1 MKNAAKILILLI
13 IVGAIGAFF
22 AFDLG
27 QYLSFEFLKSKQQ
40 DFQDYYTQNE
50 LLTVGV
56 YLIVYVAVTGLS
68 LPGAAVMTLAGG
80 LMFGLVTGT
89 IVVSFASTLGATL
102 SFLVSRFLLKDYV
115 QSKFKSQLKSINE
128 GIEKEGAFY
137 LFSLRLI
144 PLFPFFAINLIMGLM
159 PIRTWQFF
167 VVSQIGMLPGTIAYV
182 NAGTSLGTID
192 SLSGILSVQ
201 VLISFAVLGII
212 PILSKKIVD
221 TMRDYKA
228 LKGHKKPGQFDYNV
242 LVIGAGAA
250 GLVSSY
256 IAATLK
262 AKVGLI
268 EKYKMGGDCLNTGCV
283 PSKAIIKSA
292 KVANLINKSKAYGL
306 ETGELK
312 VDFEAVMGRVHNV
325 IAKVEP
331 HDSVER
337 YSQLGVECIQG
348 AARIK
353 SPYEIEV
360 NGETLTTR
368 AIIVATGASPFV
380 PPIEGLEKIKPL
392 TSENIWNLKQ
402 LPKRLIVLGGGPI
415 GSELAQSFARLGSH
429 VTQVERGSRIMGRE
443 DKDVSAEIQR
453 RFESEGIDIKT
464 NHLAKRVVVEGE
476 RKALVCENDGSDIE
490 IEFDEILIAVGRKAN
505 TKGFGLEELGVEL
518 SPQGTIAH
526 NEFMATNFPNIFVC
540 GDVAGPYQ
548 FTHTAAHQAYYA
560 IVNALFRPFTNFV
573 PAPFNKSLKADYSVI
588 PWATYTDPEVAT
600 VGLTETAA
608 KQAEIEYEV
617 TKYGIDD
624 LDRAIAESEDHG
636 FVKVLTKPGTDQILG
651 ATIVGFNASDMIGEY
666 IAAMK
671 NGFGLGKIMGTV
683 HIYPTMS
690 EANKYA
696 AGEWKKARKPEAALA
711 RLQKFFAWR
720 RA

>member
-1 MKNAAKILILLI
+1 MILLI